1 MSRGGYTTKIHL
13 ICTDEPT
20 ALAAE
25 VTPGQAGDAP
35 QFDGLLDKAL
45 EKVPQAEEVV
55 ADKGYDSW
63 GIRLRLVDDLDIM
76 AQIPSKSNAVE
87 PWPYDKKSY
96 KQRNKVERL
105 ILKLKQ
111 FRAVATRYDKLK
123 DVFKTTVQ
131 LAQVFIKARS
141 IVNST

>member
-1 MSRGGYTTKIHL
+1 
-13 ICTDEPT
+13 
-20 ALAAE
+20 
-25 VTPGQAGDAP
+25 
-35 QFDGLLDKAL
+35 LLDQGL

-63 GIRLRLVDDLDIM
+63 DIRERVVEDHDM
-76 AQIPSKSNAVE
+76 AAQIPSKSNAVE
-87 PWPYDKKSY
+87 PWPYDEESY
-96 KQRNKVERL
+96 KERNKVERL

-123 DVFKTTVQ
+123 DVFKTTAQ
-131 LAQVFIKARS
+131 LALIFIKARSKARS